1 MSQNTNQFQ
10 SRLDAISKAE
20 VVFIE
25 SWGCYQLQVES
36 SDNRLTN
43 GALTYTQYNNVFDE
57 ETSYSFVGV
66 SDDGAIVNG
75 YIHDGSSMI
84 GRGYGGDPFELTMSD
99 GSHKVISGPWSG
111 RPSIHMCNSG
121 IEYTEVRVGYSLI
134 GFSKEFIQA
143 IIDHFKLD
151 ACVKLI
157 SSDIPDHWHLGHI
170 KEEIELQV
178 TTTNKGEK

>member
-20 VVFIE
+20 IVFIE

-84 GRGYGGDPFELTMSD
+84 GRGYGGDSFELTMND
-99 GSHKVISGPWSG
+99 GSHKVISGP
-111 RPSIHMCNSG
+111 
-121 IEYTEVRVGYSLI
+121 
-134 GFSKEFIQA
+134 
-143 IIDHFKLD
+143 
-151 ACVKLI
+151 
-157 SSDIPDHWHLGHI
+157 
-170 KEEIELQV
+170 
-178 TTTNKGEK
+178 